1 MMRITYIVLFF
12 ISAVAAGLLRT
23 FNQNVPV
30 LKLHVFDDCSETLD
44 PNDCVGNQLVYR
56 ISLSLVGFFTL
67 TALLSYVV
75 AKRCET
81 MCCWLCFQLPF
92 FLGLFLTSLFI
103 SNDFFNGYVDIARV
117 SSALFLILQI
127 VIIVDSSYSLRDYIL
142 DKMDEADRDEDA
154 RHVLL
159 GSSFNSTQG
168 GKMTKTMWE
177 GAYIALVLICMTLS
191 IVGTVLMYMHYAEC
205 DLNIMFISIT
215 LLSIIILTALSVVA
229 WVNVGLVPST
239 AVSLYLMVL
248 CYQAVRAN
256 PSAACVPSSL
266 STHEKAQNQS
276 GVIMNTLIAA
286 FTITW
291 TSWRTSAT
299 STAFFGSSSVY
310 KQSDNTRDEDDEEL
324 ASIGLASARMEE
336 EDHTDVQVVS
346 DYQFHV
352 LMVLASLYM
361 AMVLTNWRSF
371 DGSSSNGDAIVT
383 MWVKVIS
390 QWVASGLFLWTLVGP
405 AVFPDR
411 NFS

>member
-1 MMRITYIVLFF
+1 MMRLHYVLLFF
-12 ISAVAAGLLRT
+12 LNATVANLLRT
-23 FNQNVPV
+23 SGQALFIKFQVFNKCTTSLYP
-30 LKLHVFDDCSETLD
+30 KDCI
-44 PNDCVGNQLVYR
+44 GNQFVYR
-56 ISLSLVGFFTL
+56 ISFTL
-67 TALLSYVV
+67 GCFFILTTLWSCTI
-75 AKRCET
+75 AKEYENL
-81 MCCWLCFQLPF
+81 WCFLFFQVPF
-92 FLGLFLTSLFI
+92 FLGMLITSLFV

-117 SSALFLILQI
+117 ASAFFLILQI
-127 VIIVDSSYSLRDYIL
+127 IIIVDSSYSLRDYIL

-154 RHVLL
+154 RYMLL
-159 GSSFNSTQG
+159 ESSFDSIQG
-168 GKMTKTMWE
+168 GRSTKTMWE
-177 GAYIALVLICMTLS
+177 GVYMTLVLICMVLS
-191 IVGTVLMYMHYAEC
+191 IGGTVLMYMYYAEC
-205 DLNIMFISIT
+205 DLNILFISIT
-215 LLSIIILTALSVVA
+215 LLSMIVLTVLSVVA
-229 WVNVGLVPST
+229 WVNVGLLPST

-256 PSAACVPSSL
+256 PSAAACVPSSL

-276 GVIMNTLIAA
+276 GVIMNSLIAA
-286 FTITW
+286 LTITW

-299 STAFFGSSSVY
+299 STPFFGSSSVY

-324 ASIGLASARMEE
+324 ASIGLTSARIGE
-336 EDHTDVQVVS
+336 EDHSDVQVVS

-361 AMVLTNWRSF
+361 AMVLTNWGSF